1 LSLAGELRPVRRL
14 ASRVKA
20 ARALGFERFVGPRNE
35 SIVRNDAG
43 DRDGPE
49 TWTAVAD
56 LRSSI
61 RIIFGDKKVK
71 AATLD
76 D

>member
-1 LSLAGELRPVRRL
+1 
-14 ASRVKA
+14 
-20 ARALGFERFVGPRNE
+20 VGPRNE